1 MAAAVSWGG
10 SVLQA
15 HLREDDVPHQEGKH
29 GREEAALTVTA
40 SPANVIHWQCT
51 RGSRINGEISLGVE
65 LHE

>member
-1 MAAAVSWGG
+1 M
-10 SVLQA
+10 LQA